1 MFGVPLHGHEHPGI
15 RRHGEL
21 ENHRPYLRPD
31 GFGRLFGH
39 EQIRQWKLGTAL
51 RYHDGKFWMYV
62 CTPNEGLF
70 MSTATDPAG
79 PWSPLYQVKN
89 VSGWEDP
96 CPLWDEDGQ
105 AYIGRSQLGGG
116 PIIIHK
122 MSADGKTLLDDGR
135 KVYEARQPKVR
146 NCSSKTDI
154 TISASVREGGV
165 GTGWQTVMRSKNIY
179 GPYEQKRVLEMA
191 RPK

>member
-15 RRHGEL
+15 DDMVNWKIIGRIFDRMDL
-21 ENHRPYLRPD
+21 D
-31 GFGRLFGH
+31 GYSGMDKYGNGS
-39 EQIRQWKLGTAL
+39 WAPAL

-96 CPLWDEDGQ
+96 VP
-105 AYIGRSQLGGG
+105 IMGRRRASLHRTK
-116 PIIIHK
+116 PV
-122 MSADGKTLLDDGR
+122 GR
-135 KVYEARQPKVR
+135 
-146 NCSSKTDI
+146 
-154 TISASVREGGV
+154 
-165 GTGWQTVMRSKNIY
+165 
-179 GPYEQKRVLEMA
+179 
-191 RPK
+191 RPHHHP